1 MRREHTTNIG
11 LPEGNSYY
19 MDWKPIS
26 SITEWSVADEVNKPF
41 YLRPYTTNSTITIK
55 TTNKTPSILYSFN
68 NSSWTTLPAL
78 TTTTAQTISM
88 GSNTIIYFK
97 CKTSAQA
104 FNGVKFDCN
113 TTFDVG
119 GNILSLVYATN
130 WNKPQ
135 NEITIEGNF
144 SQMFMDNKLIR
155 HAERLCLGSTSYG
168 YAFDQN
174 TAANVLPSFTD
185 AAIIYKASKTCFMR
199 MFKNSSLETAPLG
212 LGAFRGCGV
221 QSYYEMFFNCNKLR
235 RCSRQ
240 VYAYNCQQQSFAYCF
255 GSCHN
260 VEFLPV
266 GIYCTFGNAGKQIE
280 GFLHSCWR
288 IRYPDLDGST
298 FVFSRGDTTY
308 NVPSE
313 ALRYML
319 SLDYSLDKAEIKL
332 TGDSTTGIQS
342 NGLGSFFESDKN
354 LRVIRYIV
362 SNTSSWMA
370 LSSHAKWVKGVRNG
384 GRFEYYAPG
393 TVSMAT
399 GTFAIPTGWTVVAI
413 T

>member
-1 MRREHTTNIG
+1 MRREHTNTSTG
-11 LPEGNSYY
+11 LPEVDGYL

-41 YLRPYTTNSTITIK
+41 YMCPYKTNSTITVK
-55 TTNKTPSILYSFN
+55 TTNKTPTILYSFN
-68 NSSWTTLPAL
+68 NSTWTTLPAI

-97 CKTSAQA
+97 CKTTAQA
-104 FNGVKFDCN
+104 FNGVKFDCDTN
-113 TTFDVG
+113 FDVG
-119 GNILSLVYATN
+119 GNILSLVYASDWKN
-130 WNKPQ
+130 PQ

-144 SQMFMDNKLIR
+144 SQMFMDNKQIR
-155 HAERLCLGSTSYG
+155 HAERLCLGSTSYL
-168 YAFDQN
+168 YANVEN
-174 TAANVLPSFTD
+174 TAVLPQFSD
-185 AAIIYKASKTCFMR
+185 SAILYKASKTCFYA
-199 MFKNSSLETAPLG
+199 MFKNSSLESAPLG

-221 QSYYEMFFNCNKLR
+221 QSYYEMFYNCNKLR

-240 VYAYNCQQQSFAYCF
+240 VYAYNCLQQSFAYCF

-260 VEFLPV
+260 VEFLPI
-266 GIYCTFGNAGKQIE
+266 GLYCTFGNAGKQME
-280 GFLHSCWR
+280 GFLRLCWR
-288 IRYPDLDGST
+288 VRYPDLDGSS

-332 TGDSTTGIQS
+332 AGDSTTGIQA
-342 NGLGSFFESDKN
+342 NGLGSFFENDTN

-362 SNTSSWMA
+362 SNTSSWMNT
-370 LSSHAKWVKGVRNG
+370 SSHAKWVSGVRSS
-384 GRFEYYAPG
+384 GRFEYNAPG
-393 TVSMAT
+393 TVNMST
-399 GTFAIPTGWTVVAI
+399 GIYAIPSGWTVVAI
-413 T
+413 

>member
-11 LPEGNSYY
+11 LPDGDVNF

-41 YLRPYTTNSTITIK
+41 YLRPYTTNSTITVK
-55 TTNKTPSILYSFN
+55 TTNKTPGILYSFN
-68 NSSWTTLPAL
+68 NSTWTTLPDI
-78 TTTTAQTISM
+78 TTTTPQTIQM

-97 CKTSAQA
+97 CKTTGQA
-104 FNGVKFDCN
+104 FNGVKFDCDTN
-113 TTFDVG
+113 FDLG

-130 WNKPQ
+130 WDNPQ

-144 SQMFMDNKLIR
+144 SQMFMDNKRIR
-155 HAERLCLGSTSYG
+155 HAERLCLGSTSYI
-168 YAFDQN
+168 YANNQN
-174 TAANVLPSFTD
+174 TVNDVMSSFAD
-185 AAIIYKASKTCFMR
+185 SAILYKASKTCFYA
-199 MFKNSSLETAPLG
+199 MFKNSSLESAPLG

-221 QSYYEMFFNCNKLR
+221 QAYYEMFINCNKLR

-260 VEFLPV
+260 VEFLP
-266 GIYCTFGNAGKQIE
+266 ISLYCTFGNAGKQVE
-280 GFLHSCWR
+280 GFLRLCWR
-288 IRYPDLDGST
+288 MRYPDLDGSSFCFT
-298 FVFSRGDTTY
+298 RGDTTY

-319 SLDYSLDKAEIKL
+319 SLDYSLDKAEIKIA
-332 TGDSTTGIQS
+332 GDSSTGIQS
-342 NGLGSFFESDKN
+342 NGLGNFFEQDKN
-354 LRVIRYIV
+354 LRVIRYTV
-362 SNTSSWMA
+362 ANVSSWMT
-370 LSSHAKWVKGVRNG
+370 LSSHKLWVSGVRGG

-393 TVSMAT
+393 TVSMTT
-399 GTFAIPTGWTVVAI
+399 GTFAIPTGWTVVALV
-413 T
+413 